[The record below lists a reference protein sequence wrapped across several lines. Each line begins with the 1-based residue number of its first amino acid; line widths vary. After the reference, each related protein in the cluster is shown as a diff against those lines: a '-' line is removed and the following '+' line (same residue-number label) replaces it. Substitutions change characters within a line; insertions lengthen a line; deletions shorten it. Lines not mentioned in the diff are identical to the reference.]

1 MKRRGKSKRKM
12 SNEHF
17 YNYASKNLSISLPFF
32 SSHHSVLIL
41 SLKTFCFFYLGKQN
55 MTSSTRISEFSHECE
70 SESYQASCLVFPTF
84 STRKCISF
92 PKVINECLVLLFA
105 TRNLSF
111 LFLISQLSQFASK
124 AEVIFVN
131 FCLEMRR
138 YLQNNLYSWLWALSC
153 SWYGMTQMLTRRYES
168 PKIWSV
174 ERKWTW
180 NESTKLRRRKR

>member
-1 MKRRGKSKRKM
+1 M

-17 YNYASKNLSISLPFF
+17 YNYTSKNLSISLPFF

-55 MTSSTRISEFSHECE
+55 IKQYTYFRILTWM
-70 SESYQASCLVFPTF
+70 SYQASCLVFPKQRKRKWTF
-84 STRKCISF
+84 SINLNARNVNGITLFGLYIF
-92 PKVINECLVLLFA
+92 FQKVINECLVLLFA

-131 FCLEMRR
+131 FCLG
-138 YLQNNLYSWLWALSC
+138 LW
-153 SWYGMTQMLTRRYES
+153 
-168 PKIWSV
+168 
-174 ERKWTW
+174 
-180 NESTKLRRRKR
+180 RRRKWEDICKIIFIVGFEL

>member
-1 MKRRGKSKRKM
+1 M
-12 SNEHF
+12 SNEQI
-17 YNYASKNLSISLPFF
+17 YNYTSKNLSISLPFF
-32 SSHHSVLIL
+32 CSHHSVLIL

-84 STRKCISF
+84 STRKWFVYLSQ
-92 PKVINECLVLLFA
+92 KVINECLVLLFA

-131 FCLEMRR
+131 FCLVSEEG
-138 YLQNNLYSWLWALSC
+138 N
-153 SWYGMTQMLTRRYES
+153 E
-168 PKIWSV
+168 KIFA
-174 ERKWTW
+174 K
-180 NESTKLRRRKR
+180 